1 MKFYD
6 IKDSLIEKDGYVLKF
21 TNKGIVGKATPKNRM
36 NVNIPDND
44 AQIQANIDTMIRLM
58 KSKDEVYGDIMV
70 TVTRIGE
77 PQKALLI
84 EISKRVNDEFS
95 KKSDESIKKS
105 EEQPVRRGRKPNVT
119 GENTGDSNG
128 QDR

>member
-58 KSKDEVYGDIMV
+58 RAKDEVYGDIMV

-77 PQKALLI
+77 PQKALQI
-84 EISKRVNDEFS
+84 EISKRVNDEIS
-95 KKSDESIKKS
+95 KKSD
-105 EEQPVRRGRKPNVT
+105 EQPVRRGRKPNVT

>member
-58 KSKDEVYGDIMV
+58 KAKDEVYGDIMV

-77 PQKALLI
+77 PQKALQI
-84 EISKRVNDEFS
+84 EISKRVNDEIS
-95 KKSDESIKKS
+95 KKSD
-105 EEQPVRRGRKPNVT
+105 EQPVRRGRKPSVA

>member
-6 IKDSLIEKDGYVLKF
+6 IKDSLIEKDGYILKF

-58 KSKDEVYGDIMV
+58 KAKDEVYGDIMV

-77 PQKALLI
+77 PQKALHI
-84 EISKRVNDEFS
+84 EIS